1 MLAPLLGVRLEL
13 LLERGEF
20 CERRV
25 RIGRL
30 VAAVAVGATL
40 DVFGA
45 QIGIALGPLAAI
57 GTLKAIA
64 MHEAVATRGT
74 VGSRGTI
81 RTIGARRTVCTIRA
95 RQAVGAL
102 STPRAVIAVGVLRT
116 LGALCLWWSLRAIR
130 GRRLIGA
137 AGLARLRDLF
147 RAMIATSAPATVL
160 AFLVGGRAFGR
171 CNGRVEG
178 RRRALA

>member
-25 RIGRL
+25 RIGGL
-30 VAAVAVGATL
+30 VAAVAVSAAL

-45 QIGIALGPLAAI
+45 QIGIAVGPLPAV
-57 GTLKAIA
+57 GTLDALA
-64 MHEAVATRGT
+64 MHESVATRGT
-74 VGSRGTI
+74 VGSRG
-81 RTIGARRTVCTIRA
+81 TIGARRTVCTIRA

-102 STPRAVIAVGVLRT
+102 SMPRAVVAAGVLRT
-116 LGALCLWWSLRAIR
+116 LGALCLRWSLRAIR

-137 AGLARLRDLF
+137 AGLICLRDLF

-178 RRRALA
+178 RRRTLA